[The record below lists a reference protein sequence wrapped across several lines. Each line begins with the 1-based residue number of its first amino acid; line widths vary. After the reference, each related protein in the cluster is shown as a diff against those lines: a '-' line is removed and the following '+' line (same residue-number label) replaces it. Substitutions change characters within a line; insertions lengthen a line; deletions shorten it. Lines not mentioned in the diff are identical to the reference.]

1 MFIAQALNI
10 LSSRSATTPA
20 SAFADFSLLSIIATM
35 GFFSLLLVA
44 ILLPYSI
51 SIQSGVYFERLA
63 NMIHTTEHHNV
74 VLKLEFSHVIHDLR
88 TLDTK
93 LQTAI
98 KHANRT
104 SPFYDHFV
112 RLITSLRTNVHQ
124 LQTHTVNFFQTFSGY
139 KEQKFT
145 RSKRSNILGT
155 VTARILGLVTDD
167 DLASI
172 IDTVNS
178 NSHKEEGIINRV
190 VSTMKITSTHL
201 CKIDLA
207 ISKVN
212 LAVTSLKNHFT
223 HTEANLAKLDS
234 AFVLA
239 ESLNFFTASVEAVD
253 RTIRQ
258 TLLDLQEVRLT
269 GKISSSLLPPS
280 RLQKVL
286 QDLLNYQLFLVF
298 PPSANYV
305 PSYFKIC
312 SATVKMSNLDFL
324 VIIRVPLQTD
334 SSYDLYRLRAFA
346 IPYENSKWT
355 RRVTDIP
362 EYLGIRADRKVAMVM
377 DDLSNCISAGNR
389 FLCSPHSHFL
399 STTQETC
406 PIALFRES
414 QNIDELCDFVYAYN
428 MPTEF
433 VKVSNRWVGT
443 SHSAQKAE
451 EVCQNYTKSIQIP
464 AGLASIPVKAG
475 CKIITQDFV
484 LPPFGLE
491 GSSNL
496 RIEILS
502 HPFNFTPLNHLELE
516 PLAKIKL
523 QNLKPFKTSDLKFL
537 KLRQAIYPSAYWSSA
552 NSSHLALTIIV
563 TIGLISVATYLTFLK
578 CHSRIYVANARVR
591 RPTQPRNRHRLSPM
605 NLFNRVP
612 TSFPS
617 TRSPMPTPATST
629 INSPTASNSDFT
641 NTLFEPC
648 PPPPTT
654 RAPKTPV
661 PSNARNT
668 LQIPKFTLTTPDGSE
683 PEYLEMVIYCVMI
696 ITCTLTSLSNVYF

>member
-1 MFIAQALNI
+1 
-10 LSSRSATTPA
+10 
-20 SAFADFSLLSIIATM
+20 M
-35 GFFSLLLVA
+35 GFFSLLLVSL
-44 ILLPYSI
+44 LLPYSI
-51 SIQSGVYFERLA
+51 SVQSGVYFERLA

-88 TLDTK
+88 TLDSR

-98 KHANRT
+98 KHASRT
-104 SPFYDHFV
+104 SPFYDHFA
-112 RLITSLRTNVHQ
+112 RLMTTLRTNVHE
-124 LQTHTVNFFQTFSGY
+124 LQTHTEDFFQTFTGY
-139 KEQKFT
+139 KPQKHT
-145 RSKRSNILGT
+145 RVKRSNILGT

-167 DLASI
+167 DLTSV

-190 VSTMKITSTHL
+190 VSTLKITSTHL
-201 CKIDLA
+201 HKIDLA
-207 ISKVN
+207 INKAN

-223 HTEANLAKLDS
+223 QTDENLAKLDS

-253 RTIRQ
+253 KTICQ

-269 GKISSSLLPPS
+269 GKVSSSLLPPS

-286 QDLLNYQLFLVF
+286 QDLLNYQLSLVF
-298 PPSANYV
+298 PPSADYV

-312 SATVKMSNLDFL
+312 SATVKMSKLDFL

-334 SSYDLYRLRAFA
+334 SSYDLFRLNPFA
-346 IPYENSKWT
+346 IPYENSKWA
-355 RRVTDIP
+355 RRVTDVP

-377 DDLSNCISAGNR
+377 DDLSNCISTGNS
-389 FLCSPHSHFL
+389 FLCSPHSHFI
-399 STTQETC
+399 STTQETN
-406 PIALFRES
+406 PIALFQES
-414 QNIDELCDFVYAYN
+414 ENINELCDFVYAYN

-433 VKVSNRWVGT
+433 VKVSNQWVGT
-443 SHSAQKAE
+443 SHSAKKDE
-451 EVCQNYTKSIQIP
+451 EICQNYTKSIQIP
-464 AGLASIPVKAG
+464 AGLASIPVKGG
-475 CKIITQDFV
+475 CKIITRDFV

-496 RIEILS
+496 TIEILS
-502 HPFNFTPLNHLELE
+502 HPFNSTPLNHLELE

-537 KLRQAIYPSAYWSSA
+537 KLHQAIYPSAYWSSA

-578 CHSRIYVANARVR
+578 CHSRTYVANVKVR
-591 RPTQPRNRHRLSPM
+591 RPTQTRNRHRLSPM
-605 NLFNRVP
+605 NLFNRIPNNFP
-612 TSFPS
+612 T

-629 INSPTASNSDFT
+629 TNSPTASNSDLT
-641 NTLFEPC
+641 NNLFEPH
-648 PPPPTT
+648 PPPTT
-654 RAPKTPV
+654 RVSAPV
-661 PSNARNT
+661 PPNARNT
-668 LQIPKFTLTTPDGSE
+668 LKVPKFTLTTPDGSE

-696 ITCTLTSLSNVYF
+696 ITCTLASLINVYF